1 MLQEGYKK
9 VYLSLI
15 LIPRTRRLRLRLFQT
30 KPCLFKVAS
39 FRGWIVVLSGSELI
53 EEVIRSP
60 DNTMSVREPLE
71 EVRTATHIT
80 LTRTHHSHLSSF
92 NSNIPSTF

>member
-1 MLQEGYKK
+1 M
-9 VYLSLI
+9 
-15 LIPRTRRLRLRLFQT
+15 LFQT
-30 KPCLFKVAS
+30 KPGLFKVAS

-53 EEVIRSP
+53 EEVMKSP

-71 EVRTATHIT
+71 EVRITTHIA

-92 NSNIPSTF
+92 NLNIPSSF